1 MGSCGFFPF
10 FMNLFYSTHSLFLR
24 VIMFVLDFDVMD
36 GAEKGIILNIRK
48 CRAVIIIP
56 VSITVGIKNTLP
68 PTAIGRG
75 TFNSFASINALLRA
89 GMKLE

>member
-56 VSITVGIKNTLP
+56 VFHNRWNKEH
-68 PTAIGRG
+68 AAA
-75 TFNSFASINALLRA
+75 NSYWTRDI
-89 GMKLE
+89 

>member
-36 GAEKGIILNIRK
+36 GAGKGIILNIRK
-48 CRAVIIIP
+48 CRAVIIP
-56 VSITVGIKNTLP
+56 VFHNRWNKEH
-68 PTAIGRG
+68 AAA
-75 TFNSFASINALLRA
+75 NSYWTRDI
-89 GMKLE
+89 